1 MLIIFMAIAR
11 PRRCMYSK
19 FGTAGAVRA
28 LSSELTEPGNAS
40 RKEELQQVQL
50 ALQIIHEADKIY
62 GVSHSNR
69 ISRIDVVTRED
80 ALEFVQANLQEN
92 EEAQGNENRNPN

>member
-1 MLIIFMAIAR
+1 M
-11 PRRCMYSK
+11 
-19 FGTAGAVRA
+19 
-28 LSSELTEPGNAS
+28 
-40 RKEELQQVQL
+40 
-50 ALQIIHEADKIY
+50 QIIHEADKIY

-92 EEAQGNENRNPN
+92 EDAQGNENRDPN